1 MGFND
6 FEAVMFQ
13 IIFNIVIGTRME
25 VQQVFTDNQD
35 PRTTV
40 GAVIFY
46 LVHQVNSLFKAF
58 FQTADTVKLK
68 AFHNGIHT
76 FFKSTVSAAGHLF
89 IRSDFAQQ
97 FFQYVNHRQ
106 SKSQTDGGTKAHSEA
121 GMHIV
126 VVYIIVGQNR
136 HIMESGVIKG
146 FAKKGTVMGQTT
158 VADIF
163 AHTDGHFFA
172 VVFAAL

>member
-1 MGFND
+1 
-6 FEAVMFQ
+6 
-13 IIFNIVIGTRME
+13 ME
-25 VQQVFTDNQD
+25 VQQVFTDNENS
-35 PRTTV
+35 RTAV
-40 GAVIFY
+40 GAVVFY
-46 LVHQVNSLFKAF
+46 PVHQVDGFPEAF
-58 FQTADTVKLK
+58 FQTADAVKLK

-76 FFKSTVSAAGHLF
+76 FFKGSVGTSGHLF

-106 SKSQTDGGTKAHSEA
+106 SKSQTDGGTQAHSEA

-126 VVYIIVGQNR
+126 VVYIIVGENR
-136 HIMESGVIKG
+136 HIMESGIIKG
-146 FAKKGTVMGQTT
+146 FAKKGTVMGQTA

-163 AHTDGHFFA
+163 AHTDGYFFA